1 MSNFLGAA
9 STSQQLQLEALN
21 NVIKLLI
28 EKEAKLDARISERG
42 TITPVSLRSYRV
54 RFQTSFPGNVALFN
68 LDGGI
73 LPAGSFSQWDQGT
86 LTPLATVIPVE
97 YSRLVDIIGEGG
109 PKVVSENPVTKTLA
123 DVAVQMSK
131 NRDQFLQQAG
141 DGKIGQVLSTYAG
154 GGANPITLESTPWG
168 ARLVSQGQQVQV
180 MSNAYVLRGTCYIN
194 NVNNKLGSQQSITV
208 DAVPAG
214 TVAGDFIMVAG
225 VAATTPVFLYGVP
238 YFHNTATTGTYLG
251 INRSQNYVVANG
263 VAAGGAPLSLPMIR
277 AALSR
282 VEQSLGTD
290 ALKSQV
296 WHAHPSQI
304 QAYEEMGFAKQEWA
318 SPTGKF
324 TGNFDGVAS
333 NPDGFMIAGRE
344 VVRNIHA
351 DQTRIDFM
359 EFGSWLKVVW
369 GKAPFWFKNRSG
381 QWVFQIYDSA
391 SGNPTANEGCYYV
404 DARQYAVDNPQA
416 ISSVTG
422 LKVPVYN

>member
-1 MSNFLGAA
+1 MSNVTGAA
-9 STSQQLQLEALN
+9 STTQQLQLEALN

-28 EKEAKLDARISERG
+28 EKDAKLDSRISERG
-42 TITPVSLRSYRV
+42 TITPVSLRSFRV
-54 RFQTSFPGNVALFN
+54 RFQTSFPGNVSLFN

-86 LTPLATVIPVE
+86 VTPLAIVVPVE
-97 YSRLVDIIGEGG
+97 YSRLVDIIGDGG

-123 DVAVQMSK
+123 DVALQMSK

-154 GGANPITLESTPWG
+154 GGANPITLEVSPWG
-168 ARLVSQGQQVQV
+168 ARLISQGQQVQV
-180 MSNAYVLRGTCYIN
+180 MSNAYVLRGTCYVT
-194 NVNNKLGSQQSITV
+194 NVNNKLGSVQSITV
-208 DAVPAG
+208 DAVPAS

-225 VAATTPVFLYGVP
+225 VAATTPVFWYGIP
-238 YFHNTATTGTYLG
+238 YFHNTSQSGTYLG
-251 INRSQNYVVANG
+251 INRTQNYVVANG

-277 AALSR
+277 ASLSR
-282 VEQSLGTD
+282 VEQSLGID

-296 WHAHPSQI
+296 WHSHPDQI
-304 QAYEEMGFAKQEWA
+304 QAYEEMGFARQMWSA
-318 SPTGKF
+318 PNGKF
-324 TGNFDGVAS
+324 TGNFDGIAS
-333 NPDGFMIAGRE
+333 NVDAFMIAGRE

-351 DQTRIDFM
+351 DNTRIDFM
-359 EFGSWLKVVW
+359 DFGSWLKVVW

-381 QWVFQIYDSA
+381 QWVFQIYDPS

-404 DARQYAVDNPQA
+404 DARQFAVDNPQA

-422 LKVPVYN
+422 LKVPIYN